1 MEWNDEF
8 NSFNS
13 WKGLLYAEHYAG
25 IKAWK
30 ESGDNYPLLP
40 PVEVSLDL
48 AEICQLR
55 CSHCNAGRY
64 LNQKD
69 IKGFTATGGYCL
81 PTEHMLALVDY
92 LADWGV
98 KAICFGGGGE
108 PSINRGLAN
117 AIERTV
123 ERGMEVAVATNG
135 YSMWFEGIGHTDRL
149 INAYAK
155 CRWVGVSVDAGT
167 RSTYLIGKNVDGF
180 DRVIRNLEKLAEIN
194 RNTSFKFLIFDYNQH
209 EIYTACK
216 LAKELGVR
224 DFHARPADMRHQGM
238 GDTSNMNNM
247 HRRGISGVI
256 KSGYDVV
263 LINEQ
268 LAKCRELEDENFK
281 VFTVTHKFNKDFT
294 PKREF
299 SQCYASPLCLQLS
312 ADGNIYLCPDTRHM
326 DFYKLGSHLD
336 VKNIGEVWGSQKHYD
351 LVFKTGC
358 SNCNSRCTFGAYN
371 KQCERLYINNDD
383 PFCKNF
389 V

>member
-13 WKGLLYAEHYAG
+13 WKGLIYAEHYAG
-25 IKAWK
+25 IRAWK
-30 ESGDNYPLLP
+30 EIGSKYPLLP
-40 PVEVSLDL
+40 PIEVSLDP
-48 AEICQLR
+48 AERCQLH
-55 CSHCNAGRY
+55 CAHCNAERY
-64 LNQKD
+64 INQSD
-69 IKGFTATGGYCL
+69 LHCL
-81 PTEHMLALVDY
+81 STEHMLALVDY

-108 PSINRGLAN
+108 PSMNRGGLSN

-123 ERGMEVAVATNG
+123 ERGMEAAVATNG
-135 YSMWFEGIGHTDRL
+135 FSMWLDGIGYTNRL
-149 INAYAK
+149 IEAYAK

-167 RSTYLIGKNVDGF
+167 RGTYLIGKKVDGF
-180 DRVIRNLEKLAEIN
+180 DQVIGNLEKLAKVN

-238 GDTSNMNNM
+238 
-247 HRRGISGVI
+247 IGVI
-256 KSGYDVV
+256 QGIHYCQHGGYDVALV
-263 LINEQ
+263 NEQ
-268 LAKCRELEDENFK
+268 LAKCRELEDKNFK
-281 VFTVTHKFNKDFT
+281 VFTVTHKFNQDFT

-299 SQCYASPLCLQLS
+299 SQCYASPLCMQLS

-336 VKNIGEVWGSQKHYD
+336 IGNIEKVWGSQKHYD

-358 SNCNSRCTFGAYN
+358 SNCNSRCTFGEYN
-371 KQCERLYINNDD
+371 KQCERLFINDDD